1 MAITNGYSDAEAL
14 KAYMGNQSIAFSAS
28 ADVERAIETASR
40 DLDSWCGRRF
50 YADSTTSVRTY
61 YATNYRCLRIDDAW
75 TVTALTIDGTSV
87 TLADYDQLPLNGV
100 VDGIEGWPVT
110 RLALPRSG
118 STPTGFVN
126 RCTVT
131 AKWGWTAVPAPVV
144 TACLMLAAENLKA
157 GEVPFG
163 IGGLGGDGLAVRVG
177 RLSPLVQA
185 KLQPYRTGAAAVP
198 VA

>member
-1 MAITNGYSDAEAL
+1 MAISNGYATGSELAT
-14 KAYMGNQSIAFSAS
+14 YMGNTRSGFATS

-50 YADSTTSVRTY
+50 YADVNATARTY
-61 YATNYRCLRIDDAW
+61 YAVNFYYLDIDDAW
-75 TVTALTIDGTSV
+75 DVTALTIDGTAV
-87 TLADYDQLPLNGV
+87 TLADYDELPLNGV

-131 AKWGWTAVPAPVV
+131 AKWGWTAVPIPVES
-144 TACLMLAAENLKA
+144 ACLMLAAENLKA

-163 IGGLGGDGLAVRVG
+163 IGGLGPEGAAVRVG